1 MQVDLHIHTTYSD
14 GIDSPEK
21 IVSLAKSAG
30 LGAIAITDHDT
41 LDGVIPAVTAGLQ
54 QHLEVIPG
62 LSSVLNTVVKK
73 FTFLAT

>member
-14 GIDSPEK
+14 GIDSRK

-41 LDGVIPAVTAGLQ
+41 LDGVIPAVTRASTA
-54 QHLEVIPG
+54 P
-62 LSSVLNTVVKK
+62 
-73 FTFLAT
+73 